1 MAKHRVYIDPKW
13 IEAHQENALFALPKE
28 AAHRLQTVLRLES
41 GTLVEAFDG
50 TGKIVTGALA
60 FSPHVGLVDWKLEE
74 NNSSQ
79 SQLYVLQAVIKM
91 AKLEQVIQRGVE
103 LGATRFIL
111 FEAERSQVDF
121 GEKSAAKLDRLKRIA
136 EDATRQSL
144 RSHVPQIEGVYSL
157 KALCALLEAE
167 GMVKVMGVP
176 TAQSLLS
183 QTLFAHSAFL
193 THGMSVLIGPE
204 GGLSEQEENYLTEQG
219 FMPVRIG
226 EYVMR
231 TETAAMAAL
240 TVAQVCLGY
249 A

>member
-13 IEAHQENALFALPKE
+13 IDAHQEDALFVLPKE

-50 TGKIVTGALA
+50 TGRIVTGAISFTPTVCLTA
-60 FSPHVGLVDWKLEE
+60 WKLEE
-74 NNSSQ
+74 KGVGQ
-79 SQLYVLQAVIKM
+79 IQLCVLQAVIKM

-121 GEKSAAKLDRLKRIA
+121 GEKSAAKLDRLRRIA
-136 EDATRQSL
+136 EDAARQSL
-144 RSHVPQIEGVYSL
+144 RVHVPLLEGIYGL
-157 KALCALLEAE
+157 KTLCTLLEAE
-167 GMVKVMGVP
+167 GMLKVMGMP
-176 TAQSLLS
+176 TAQLPLS
-183 QTLFAHSAFL
+183 QTLLANPAFL
-193 THGMSVLIGPE
+193 AHGMSVLIGPE
-204 GGLSEQEENYLTEQG
+204 GGLSEQEETYLTQQG

-226 EYVMR
+226 EHVMR